1 MSGIKCVFL
10 TPSGKLQP
18 SLRVYTTHGGECLEI
33 NNCGYHQAVQYLP
46 LIIGTEDSVSSCKND
61 LHEYKDKW
69 PTKCKCEYLFDKQ
82 AERQYR
88 TETLYFIDGGP
99 VLTTLHKAPV
109 GAMWY
114 SPWLGQ
120 DAPDECGT
128 DGKALVVKTLG
139 GDWHIDGVCSN
150 CTKPNNKEHRCWV
163 RHGVPPNITVDKN
176 GNTCSAGAGSIS
188 IGKYHGFLRNGFL
201 TE

>member
-1 MSGIKCVFL
+1 MSGTKCVFL
-10 TPSGKLQP
+10 TLSGKLQP
-18 SLRVYTTHGGECLEI
+18 SLRVYFTGGGECPEI
-33 NNCGYHQAVQYLP
+33 KNYGYHQACLFLP
-46 LIIGTEDSVSSCKND
+46 LIEGTDSIVSSCQRD
-61 LHEYKDKW
+61 ALEYKDKW
-69 PTKCKCEYLFDKQ
+69 PTTCKCEYLFDEE

-88 TETLYFIDGGP
+88 AETLYFINGGP
-99 VLTTLHKAPV
+99 VLTTLHRAPV

-114 SPWLGQ
+114 SPWLEHE
-120 DAPDECGT
+120 AHECGP
-128 DGKALVVKTLG
+128 DGKALVVKTPG